1 MASGDGRQNGGAAAT
16 VEFSVNLTCQSCV
29 RKTEAALSGR
39 EGVSAFSVDLA
50 RQSVVVETTLPTA
63 EVQRAIEAAG
73 KTAVVV
79 GAGGAGGGRRR
90 EHLGAA
96 VAALGGALGAGDAG
110 VKGVVRFVQVPDW
123 PRRTRRGRRRT
134 RIRHTGEQRSF
145 MSPHGGLMDK
155 NCLRYDVQKI

>member
-39 EGVSAFSVDLA
+39 EGVSAFRVDLA

-79 GAGGAGGGRRR
+79 GAGGGGGGRRR

-110 VKGVVRFVQVPDW
+110 VKGVVRFVQVPDS

-134 RIRHTGEQRSF
+134 RTRHTGEQRSF
-145 MSPHGGLMDK
+145 MSPHGGLIAK
-155 NCLRYDVQKI
+155 KCLRYNV

>member
-79 GAGGAGGGRRR
+79 GAGGGGRRR

-110 VKGVVRFVQVPDW
+110 VKGVVRFVQVPDS
-123 PRRTRRGRRRT
+123 PRRRRRGRRRT
-134 RIRHTGEQRSF
+134 RIRHTGEQRF
-145 MSPHGGLMDK
+145 MSPHGGLIAK
-155 NCLRYDVQKI
+155 TCVRYTYIVQKI